1 MTSSIKQLLALGP
14 IPADSEMSDELFE
27 KYDKL
32 LNFSQPLSYDDA
44 AQLTGLFSPDCDGLN
59 WAILKAIE
67 EACDTSEELMSLA
80 DKCTSEEY
88 AALLRSRRINNQIIK
103 AGAAIFQHPGILILR
118 RFSSIMIL
126 LLQRYAVSIWRKNNG
141 IPYLR

>member
-44 AQLTGLFSPDCDGLN
+44 APLTGLFSLN

-67 EACDTSEELMSLA
+67 EACDTSEELLSLA

-88 AALLRSRRINNQIIK
+88 AALLRSRADISGTQEE
-103 AGAAIFQHPGILILR
+103 
-118 RFSSIMIL
+118 
-126 LLQRYAVSIWRKNNG
+126 
-141 IPYLR
+141 

>member
-14 IPADSEMSDELFE
+14 IPADAEMSDELFE

-59 WAILKAIE
+59 WAVLKALE
-67 EACDTSEELMSLA
+67 EACDTTEELLSLA
-80 DKCTSEEY
+80 EKCSSAEY
-88 AALLRSRRINNQIIK
+88 AELLRSRA
-103 AGAAIFQHPGILILR
+103 AGQGE
-118 RFSSIMIL
+118 
-126 LLQRYAVSIWRKNNG
+126 
-141 IPYLR
+141 

>member
-44 AQLTGLFSPDCDGLN
+44 AHLTGLKSPDCAALNSAQRTGLFSPDCDGLN

-67 EACDTSEELMSLA
+67 EACDTSEKLLSLA

-88 AALLRSRRINNQIIK
+88 AALLRSRADISGTQEE
-103 AGAAIFQHPGILILR
+103 
-118 RFSSIMIL
+118 
-126 LLQRYAVSIWRKNNG
+126 
-141 IPYLR
+141 

>member
-1 MTSSIKQLLALGP
+1 MKMGVTKTLKKVPKVGTALVDTMRKTKSSIKQLLALGP

-88 AALLRSRRINNQIIK
+88 AALLRSRADISGTQEE
-103 AGAAIFQHPGILILR
+103 
-118 RFSSIMIL
+118 
-126 LLQRYAVSIWRKNNG
+126 
-141 IPYLR
+141 

>member
-14 IPADSEMSDELFE
+14 IPADSE
-27 KYDKL
+27 
-32 LNFSQPLSYDDA
+32 
-44 AQLTGLFSPDCDGLN
+44 LTGLFSPDCDGLN

-88 AALLRSRRINNQIIK
+88 AALLRSRADISGTQEE
-103 AGAAIFQHPGILILR
+103 
-118 RFSSIMIL
+118 
-126 LLQRYAVSIWRKNNG
+126 
-141 IPYLR
+141 

>member
-44 AQLTGLFSPDCDGLN
+44 
-59 WAILKAIE
+59 
-67 EACDTSEELMSLA
+67 
-80 DKCTSEEY
+80 
-88 AALLRSRRINNQIIK
+88 
-103 AGAAIFQHPGILILR
+103 
-118 RFSSIMIL
+118 
-126 LLQRYAVSIWRKNNG
+126 V
-141 IPYLR
+141 

>member
-67 EACDTSEELMSLA
+67 EACRTSEELMSIA

-88 AALLRSRRINNQIIK
+88 AALLRSRADISGTQEE
-103 AGAAIFQHPGILILR
+103 
-118 RFSSIMIL
+118 
-126 LLQRYAVSIWRKNNG
+126 
-141 IPYLR
+141 

>member
-1 MTSSIKQLLALGP
+1 MTNSIKQLLALGP

-67 EACDTSEELMSLA
+67 EACDTSEKLLSLA

-88 AALLRSRRINNQIIK
+88 AALLRSRADISGTQEE
-103 AGAAIFQHPGILILR
+103 
-118 RFSSIMIL
+118 
-126 LLQRYAVSIWRKNNG
+126 
-141 IPYLR
+141 

>member
-88 AALLRSRRINNQIIK
+88 AALLRSRADIS
-103 AGAAIFQHPGILILR
+103 GTAIFQHPGILILR

>member
-44 AQLTGLFSPDCDGLN
+44 A
-59 WAILKAIE
+59 
-67 EACDTSEELMSLA
+67 
-80 DKCTSEEY
+80 
-88 AALLRSRRINNQIIK
+88 LLRSRADISGTQEE
-103 AGAAIFQHPGILILR
+103 
-118 RFSSIMIL
+118 
-126 LLQRYAVSIWRKNNG
+126 
-141 IPYLR
+141 

>member
-44 AQLTGLFSPDCDGLN
+44 AQLTRTVF
-59 WAILKAIE
+59 
-67 EACDTSEELMSLA
+67 
-80 DKCTSEEY
+80 
-88 AALLRSRRINNQIIK
+88 
-103 AGAAIFQHPGILILR
+103 PGLR
-118 RFSSIMIL
+118 RSELGDTQGHRGS
-126 LLQRYAVSIWRKNNG
+126 
-141 IPYLR
+141 LRHLRGAYVHRR

>member
-67 EACDTSEELMSLA
+67 EACDTSEELLSLA
-80 DKCTSEEY
+80 DVE
-88 AALLRSRRINNQIIK
+88 AVVQNVALVAYKAFEVLRNKGNIRNSGRINNQIIK
-103 AGAAIFQHPGILILR
+103 A
-118 RFSSIMIL
+118 
-126 LLQRYAVSIWRKNNG
+126 
-141 IPYLR
+141 